1 MMNEQKDSSGTLIK
15 EVFKEKL
22 KIPNLDETKI
32 SGKRSKYIIL
42 AVLLLM
48 CGITLYAA
56 SGIIGAGAETLS
68 NSYNAAYASEKSL
81 AYQEQ
86 YDKYF
91 VKAEKNYHVSNR
103 VAISIGDLKEI
114 AKLEVLKVSDVE
126 YIVEDSSD
134 NSNGITS
141 WLEVP
146 GQGTYVVDLQAAEFI
161 TDDERAYV
169 KVRAPYPEL
178 TNISIDYANVKKMFF
193 KNDILNDSYKVGEE
207 LAQRQLNS
215 ADMLIKKEFASNERF
230 YLSAQDAAV
239 STIQCLVR
247 QLNPQNTDMIV
258 EVEFY

>member
-1 MMNEQKDSSGTLIK
+1 MREYINSNSNSSKEIQKENEKVSNRKSKGGSSTIIMIAVLVGMVAITLIL
-15 EVFKEKL
+15 V
-22 KIPNLDETKI
+22 N
-32 SGKRSKYIIL
+32 
-42 AVLLLM
+42 
-48 CGITLYAA
+48 
-56 SGIIGAGAETLS
+56 GIIGAGAEALA
-68 NSYNAAYASEKSL
+68 NSYNAAYESERDS

-91 VKAEKNYHVSNR
+91 DRAEDDYHVSNR
-103 VAISIGDLKEI
+103 VSINIGDLKDI
-114 AKLEVLKVSDVE
+114 AKLEVLTVSDVE
-126 YIVEDSSD
+126 YIIDEGVN

-146 GQGTYVVDLQAAEFI
+146 GQGTYVVDLQAAEFL

-169 KVRAPYPEL
+169 KVRVPYPEL
-178 TNISIDYANVKKMFF
+178 TNITIDYANVKKMFF

-230 YLSAQDAAV
+230 YLSAQEAAV
-239 STIQCLVR
+239 STIQCLVK
-247 QLNPQNTDMIV
+247 QLNPQNADMTV

>member
-1 MMNEQKDSSGTLIK
+1 MTETINAKNASSKGVEAQRK
-15 EVFKEKL
+15 KAPKL
-22 KIPNLDETKI
+22 KKGT
-32 SGKRSKYIIL
+32 STAIIYVFALIMGAITIYL
-42 AVLLLM
+42 A
-48 CGITLYAA
+48 T
-56 SGIIGAGAETLS
+56 GIIGAGAAALS
-68 NSYNAAYASEKSL
+68 ESYNAAYDSEKNA
-81 AYQEQ
+81 AYQAQ

-91 VKAEKNYHVSNR
+91 ARAESDYHVSNR
-103 VAISIGDLKEI
+103 VAITIGDLKEVS
-114 AKLEVLKVSDVE
+114 KLEVLKVSDVE
-126 YIVEDSSD
+126 YIIEEGAD

-161 TDDERAYV
+161 VDDELASV
-169 KVRAPYPEL
+169 KVRATYPEL
-178 TNISIDYANVKKMFF
+178 TNISIDYANVQKLFF

-247 QLNPQNTDMIV
+247 QLNPQNPDLDV

>member
-1 MMNEQKDSSGTLIK
+1 MREYINSNSNSSKEIQKENEKVSNRKSKGGSSTIIMIAVLVGMVAITLIL
-15 EVFKEKL
+15 V
-22 KIPNLDETKI
+22 N
-32 SGKRSKYIIL
+32 
-42 AVLLLM
+42 
-48 CGITLYAA
+48 
-56 SGIIGAGAETLS
+56 GIIGAGAEALA
-68 NSYNAAYASEKSL
+68 NSYNAAYESERDS

-91 VKAEKNYHVSNR
+91 DRAEDNYHVSNR
-103 VAISIGDLKEI
+103 VSITIGDLKDI
-114 AKLEVLKVSDVE
+114 AKLEVLTVSDVE
-126 YIVEDSSD
+126 YIIDEGVN

-146 GQGTYVVDLQAAEFI
+146 GQGTYVVDLQAAEFL

-169 KVRAPYPEL
+169 KVRLPYPEL
-178 TNISIDYANVKKMFF
+178 TNITIDYANVKKMFF

-230 YLSAQDAAV
+230 YLSAQEAAV
-239 STIQCLVR
+239 STIQCLVK
-247 QLNPQNTDMIV
+247 QLNPQNADMTV

>member
-1 MMNEQKDSSGTLIK
+1 MNELTKTNNTPSKGAQRTKKIFPG
-15 EVFKEKL
+15 FKKPKL
-22 KIPNLDETKI
+22 KKGMSTT
-32 SGKRSKYIIL
+32 IL
-42 AVLLLM
+42 IVLMLM
-48 CGITLYAA
+48 MAGLTVYLATGIVGT
-56 SGIIGAGAETLS
+56 GAEALA
-68 NSYNAAYASEKSL
+68 NSYNAAYASEKNA
-81 AYQEQ
+81 AYQAQ

-91 VKAEKNYHVSNR
+91 DRAESKYHVSNR
-103 VAISIGDLKEI
+103 VAITIGDLKEI

-126 YIVEDSSD
+126 YIIEEGAT

-161 TDDERAYV
+161 VDDERAYV

-178 TNISIDYANVKKMFF
+178 TNISIDYANVQKLFF

-215 ADMLIKKEFASNERF
+215 ADMLIKKEFASNQRF
-230 YLSAQDAAV
+230 YLSAQEAAV
-239 STIQCLVR
+239 STIQCLVK
-247 QLNPQNTDMIV
+247 QLNPQNTDMTV

>member
-1 MMNEQKDSSGTLIK
+1 MSEQTYSNSTSSK
-15 EVFKEKL
+15 EVQKKS
-22 KIPNLDETKI
+22 KKV
-32 SGKRSKYIIL
+32 SKRKSSKGGASTIIMIAALVGMVAITVFL
-42 AVLLLM
+42 AN
-48 CGITLYAA
+48 GIV
-56 SGIIGAGAETLS
+56 GAGAEALA
-68 NSYNAAYASEKSL
+68 NSYNAAYESERAS

-91 VKAEKNYHVSNR
+91 DRAEKDYHVSNR
-103 VAISIGDLKEI
+103 VSITIGDLKEI
-114 AKLEVLKVSDVE
+114 AKLEVLTVSDVE
-126 YIVEDSSD
+126 YIIEEGEN

-146 GQGTYVVDLQAAEFI
+146 GQGTYVVDLQAAEFL

-178 TNISIDYANVKKMFF
+178 TNISIDYANVKKLFF
-193 KNDILNDSYKVGEE
+193 KNDILNDSYKVGED

-239 STIQCLVR
+239 STIQCLVK
-247 QLNPQNTDMIV
+247 QLNPQNEDMNV

>member
-1 MMNEQKDSSGTLIK
+1 MRDYINSNSNSSKEIQKENEKVSNRKSKGGSSTIIMIAVLVGMVAITLIL
-15 EVFKEKL
+15 V
-22 KIPNLDETKI
+22 N
-32 SGKRSKYIIL
+32 
-42 AVLLLM
+42 
-48 CGITLYAA
+48 
-56 SGIIGAGAETLS
+56 GIIGAGAEALA
-68 NSYNAAYASEKSL
+68 NSYNAAYESERDS

-91 VKAEKNYHVSNR
+91 DRAEDDYHVSNR
-103 VAISIGDLKEI
+103 VSITIGDLKDI
-114 AKLEVLKVSDVE
+114 AKLEVLTVSDVE
-126 YIVEDSSD
+126 YIIDEGVN

-146 GQGTYVVDLQAAEFI
+146 GQGTYVVDLQAAEFL

-169 KVRAPYPEL
+169 KVRVPYPEL
-178 TNISIDYANVKKMFF
+178 TNITIDYANVKKMFF

-230 YLSAQDAAV
+230 YLSAQEAAV
-239 STIQCLVR
+239 STIQCLVK
-247 QLNPQNTDMIV
+247 QLNPQNADMTV